1 MFEYIEFY
9 TKNLSNLTILLL
21 IGAVIAILDI
31 TLRNVVKGVYLNV
44 RDNIR
49 LRHGS
54 LDEIEGMENTKKN
67 TKTNTKKNTKKQSGG
82 AEDSA
87 GGGAG
92 AGAGAGVGD
101 ENCPKD
107 CNEVLALKKRLTDLV
122 QNAANLQNDIK
133 NNNAIIQNQHRII
146 AIMKQSVDKI
156 VQKSKK

>member
-9 TKNLSNLTILLL
+9 TKNISNLTILLV
-21 IGAVIAILDI
+21 IGAIIAIFDI

-44 RDNIR
+44 RENIR

-54 LDEIEGMENTKKN
+54 LDEIEGMANKK
-67 TKTNTKKNTKKQSGG
+67 KSTKKQSGG
-82 AEDSA
+82 GDD
-87 GGGAG
+87 GAG
-92 AGAGAGVGD
+92 AGD
-101 ENCPKD
+101 QNCPKD

-133 NNNAIIQNQHRII
+133 NNNAMIQRQHTII

-156 VQKSKK
+156 VEKSNK

>member
-9 TKNLSNLTILLL
+9 TKNISNLTILLV
-21 IGAVIAILDI
+21 IGAIIAILDI

-44 RDNIR
+44 RENIR

-54 LDEIEGMENTKKN
+54 LDEIEGMKNKKKKN
-67 TKTNTKKNTKKQSGG
+67 TKTNIKKQSGG
-82 AEDSA
+82 GDADT
-87 GGGAG
+87 
-92 AGAGAGVGD
+92 GAGVGD

-133 NNNAIIQNQHRII
+133 NNNAIIQRQHTII

>member
-9 TKNLSNLTILLL
+9 TKNLSNLTILLV

-49 LRHGS
+49 LRHSS
-54 LDEIEGMENTKKN
+54 LDEIEGMENENTKKN
-67 TKTNTKKNTKKQSGG
+67 TKTKKNTNTKKQSGG
-82 AEDSA
+82 GEAEV
-87 GGGAG
+87 
-92 AGAGAGVGD
+92 GAGAGVGD

-107 CNEVLALKKRLTDLV
+107 CNEVLALKKQLTDLV

-133 NNNAIIQNQHRII
+133 NNNAIIQRQQFII
-146 AIMKQSVDKI
+146 QIMKQNVDKI

>member
-9 TKNLSNLTILLL
+9 TKNLSNLTILLV

-54 LDEIEGMENTKKN
+54 LDEIEGMENTKTKKN
-67 TKTNTKKNTKKQSGG
+67 TNTNTKKNTKKQSGG

-87 GGGAG
+87 GADG
-92 AGAGAGVGD
+92 GAGVGD

-156 VQKSKK
+156 VQKSNK

>member
-9 TKNLSNLTILLL
+9 TKNISNLTILLV
-21 IGAVIAILDI
+21 IGAIIAILDI

-54 LDEIEGMENTKKN
+54 LDEIEGMANKK
-67 TKTNTKKNTKKQSGG
+67 KKQSGG
-82 AEDSA
+82 GDGD
-87 GGGAG
+87 GGGG
-92 AGAGAGVGD
+92 GGGGD
-101 ENCPKD
+101 QNCPKD
-107 CNEVLALKKRLTDLV
+107 CNEVLALKKQLTDLV

-133 NNNAIIQNQHRII
+133 NNNAIIKNQHAII